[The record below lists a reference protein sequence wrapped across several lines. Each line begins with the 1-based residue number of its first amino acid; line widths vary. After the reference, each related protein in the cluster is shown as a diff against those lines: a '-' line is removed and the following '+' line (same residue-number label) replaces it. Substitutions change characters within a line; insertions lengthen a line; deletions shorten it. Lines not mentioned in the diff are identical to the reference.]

1 MANLLM
7 KYRVRDLGVC
17 RGVRAEACM
26 HIVVQPEKVFAE
38 IYRVLKPG
46 GSCIM
51 TFSNRLFYDKACLEP
66 FLHA

>member
-1 MANLLM
+1 
-7 KYRVRDLGVC
+7 
-17 RGVRAEACM
+17 M

-51 TFSNRLFYDKACLEP
+51 TFSNRLFYDKARLQP
-66 FLHA
+66 FCMHDLLLHSGFQSCS